1 MEEKEEAE
9 EEVVDTVEEYKKD
22 VDMGILMIVVMI
34 NGNSQA
40 SMEIWLKFIHITI
53 LNKTTG

>member
-1 MEEKEEAE
+1 MEGEEEAGL
-9 EEVVDTVEEYKKD
+9 EVVDVVDEEEED